1 MELVSIYSYS
11 YFFCAGITVQFEQ
24 DMYVVQ
30 ESDGMVNVSVVT
42 SGKAAFS
49 YKLAVTSMD
58 ITATS
63 KLDGV

>member
-1 MELVSIYSYS
+1 MDLMSIYSYF
-11 YFFCAGITVQFEQ
+11 YFFLAGITVQFEQ

-30 ESDGMVNVSVVT
+30 ESEGMVNVSVVT